1 MAGRGEA
8 LKAAAAAASDASN
21 PSDTKPGEKRK
32 RKSGQ
37 ITFNSGINKAV
48 KALME
53 EGVDFYASLSF
64 DNTED
69 DEPQCGCTPS
79 EAVLVPLF
87 GLLNSLRNDN
97 NPKNVESYNEFATA
111 LCKKMV
117 R

>member
-21 PSDTKPGEKRK
+21 PSDTKPNEKRK

-37 ITFNSGINKAV
+37 ITFTHGINKAV

-53 EGVDFYASLSF
+53 AGVDFYAFLSF
-64 DNTED
+64 DNTET

-79 EAVLVPLF
+79 EAVLVP
-87 GLLNSLRNDN
+87 LNSLRNDN